1 MFHQPQ
7 NFFYQAKTKLQIT
20 CYVIYSKTNHVMWNL
35 IVIDVAL
42 EDLISTP
49 IYSEAMAPQSFI
61 VISVASAQPKNLI
74 LTSIWSSKYHLEFR
88 LNLYTGT
95 YKGTSNKSLKNSYHN

>member
-1 MFHQPQ
+1 M
-7 NFFYQAKTKLQIT
+7 
-20 CYVIYSKTNHVMWNL
+20 
-35 IVIDVAL
+35 IDVAL

-74 LTSIWSSKYHLEFR
+74 LTPIWSSKYHLEFR

-95 YKGTSNKSLKNSYHN
+95 YKGTSNKILKIHIIIKYKT

>member
-7 NFFYQAKTKLQIT
+7 NFFYQAKAKLQIT
-20 CYVIYSKTNHVMWNL
+20 CYVIYSMTNHVMWNL

-74 LTSIWSSKYHLEFR
+74 WSSKYHLR
-88 LNLYTGT
+88 VQTQSIHMNIQR
-95 YKGTSNKSLKNSYHN
+95 NK